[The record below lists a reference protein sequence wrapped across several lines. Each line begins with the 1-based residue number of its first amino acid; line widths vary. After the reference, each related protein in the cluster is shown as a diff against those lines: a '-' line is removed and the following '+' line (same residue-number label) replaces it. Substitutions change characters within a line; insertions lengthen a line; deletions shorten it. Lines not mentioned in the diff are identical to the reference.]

1 MGRGVLTP
9 SHHQPNPARDGWCG
23 DLAIGLMGYWSGG
36 LAPSLTSRVF
46 REGEGMEWQRTS
58 RYGIWQLN
66 GGEPDADGILCTV
79 TSIAADKFLW
89 SVDNVEKHRIVANGS
104 EKTLDAA
111 KEAAER
117 VYSPLF
123 ARSPRAR
130 ADAARNIA
138 NAAGSGNVPTKG
150 HTQLV

>member
-1 MGRGVLTP
+1 
-9 SHHQPNPARDGWCG
+9 
-23 DLAIGLMGYWSGG
+23 
-36 LAPSLTSRVF
+36 
-46 REGEGMEWQRTS
+46 MEWQRTS

-104 EKTLDAA
+104 EGTLDAA

-123 ARSPRAR
+123 ARNPRTR
-130 ADAARNIA
+130 ADAARSIA
-138 NAAGSGNVPTKG
+138 AAASMSDVRRKG
-150 HTQLV
+150 VAR